1 MSKTPLLISPIGMLV
16 SGPASKLD
24 YGALFIFNFA
34 SVASRED
41 DDYISNGN
49 LKICLARELNLGLK
63 RER

>member
-1 MSKTPLLISPIGMLV
+1 MSKTPLLISPIGMPV
-16 SGPASKLD
+16 SKLD
-24 YGALFIFNFA
+24 HGALFIFNFA